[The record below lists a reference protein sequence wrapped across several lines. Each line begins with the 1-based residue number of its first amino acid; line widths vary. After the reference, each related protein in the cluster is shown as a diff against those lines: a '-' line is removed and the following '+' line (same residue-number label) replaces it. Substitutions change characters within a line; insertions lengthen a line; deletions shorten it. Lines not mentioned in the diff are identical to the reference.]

1 MVAIPALVAHQH
13 VQVRCRLSF
22 ENMHAVVGDHH
33 CTYTVCCIYD
43 MCNNNKTPTTQ
54 VCMYVRGRRLHRNT
68 KYALSRARKSLHL
81 SLSKYPQQAQ
91 LEPREQSQSNNDQRW
106 KQLPL

>member
-1 MVAIPALVAHQH
+1 MGDRRLWSMVAIPALVAHQH

-54 VCMYVRGRRLHRNT
+54 VCMHVRGRRLHRNT
-68 KYALSRARKSLHL
+68 KYALSRARESLHL
-81 SLSKYPQQAQ
+81 SL
-91 LEPREQSQSNNDQRW
+91 
-106 KQLPL
+106 